1 MAFANV
7 LVGLSLADMVAVL
20 AAIVAAIVVAV
31 GLLAEQDALRQLYLE

>member
-7 LVGLSLADMVAVL
+7 LVGLSLAAMVAVL

>member
-1 MAFANV
+1 MAFANA
-7 LVGLSLADMVAVL
+7 LVGLSLAAMVAVL